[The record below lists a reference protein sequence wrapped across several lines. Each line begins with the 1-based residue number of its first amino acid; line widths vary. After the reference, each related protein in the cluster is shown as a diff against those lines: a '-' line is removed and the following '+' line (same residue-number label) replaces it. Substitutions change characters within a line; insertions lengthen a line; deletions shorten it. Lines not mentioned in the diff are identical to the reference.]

1 MISLWELKC
10 NLKKNKLIG
19 QGMIGANKCKRF
31 ILLNCINM

>member
-1 MISLWELKC
+1 MISLWELKY

-19 QGMIGANKCKRF
+19 QRMIGAKKCERF